1 MSEYRVSLCKGCM
14 VTVLVLLLL
23 TVFCLVNGEPGSAPF
38 WLCIFSLVVDV
49 PFLGFLLFQLIRD
62 CRKIRR
68 PEQSKDP
75 SPARDCNQTKGG
87 NPT

>member
-1 MSEYRVSLCKGCM
+1 MPEYRVSLYKGCT

-23 TVFCLVNGEPGSAPF
+23 TVFCLVNGEPGSAPY
-38 WLCIFSLVVDV
+38 WLCIFSLVVDI

-62 CRKIRR
+62 CRKQSRA
-68 PEQSKDP
+68 EQSEAP
-75 SPARDCNQTKGG
+75 SQTRDCNQTKGG